1 LFFSFENFLFAGRN
15 FLKKVSSPHPSSKT
29 FIQMDL
35 TRCSANLTKNLHIL
49 CHSTQF
55 ESFWEGVWGNLF
67 SKKGFPNKKI
77 PHPILGRKDSVV
89 PPKLPQGSAAAFR
102 AVKGTSLHHSESGY
116 FVRRCRVPPFRLSE
130 NGF

>member
-67 SKKGFPNKKI
+67 SKKGFPNKKTS
-77 PHPILGRKDSVV
+77 HPEYGTKGLRGATQIAASCCGRFPCGKGHEPASFGKWILR
-89 PPKLPQGSAAAFR
+89 PPLPGSTLPA
-102 AVKGTSLHHSESGY
+102 L
-116 FVRRCRVPPFRLSE
+116 
-130 NGF
+130 